1 MTDNEFVREEYAA
14 LRREVLSRQ
23 WRAFFTV
30 ILGLAGVPALAL
42 VGANGPNHLWLVLP
56 FVVLIAIILYLAE
69 LNAMM
74 RAGRY
79 IRERIEPLFDG
90 APGWEGWL
98 ESRGE
103 FRLMEKHFSACFILI
118 FFAYYFLAIGI
129 AISRLLSDAAD
140 DPSGMYNYLLY
151 GGIVAYSV
159 ASLWAVSTMLHHWR
173 SSLSTSA
180 KD

>member
-1 MTDNEFVREEYAA
+1 
-14 LRREVLSRQ
+14 
-23 WRAFFTV
+23 
-30 ILGLAGVPALAL
+30 
-42 VGANGPNHLWLVLP
+42 VLP
-56 FVVLIAIILYLAE
+56 FLVLIIIVLYLAE

-79 IRERIEPLFDG
+79 IREHIETRVAG

-103 FRLMEKHFSACFILI
+103 FRLMEKHFSACFILV

-129 AISRLLSDAAD
+129 AIMRLMQDAAD
-140 DPSGMYNYLLY
+140 DPSGMYQYLLY
-151 GGIVAYSV
+151 GGIVAYAV
-159 ASLWAVSTMLHHWR
+159 GGLWAVSTLLHHWR